1 MKKLFSLTGV
11 FIGIY
16 LVYIFVIYSSSL
28 IFPMNIGNL
37 YDCAVEKN
45 ISSEDLI
52 DIAQE
57 YNLTVFTTEYNN
69 TSFLQKDVVFNYLNI
84 SDNDDIEMGYQNT
97 LFSTNKILY
106 KEDLESGLK
115 LQRFWTIE
123 NEDSNFAGFIDG
135 LKNYGIHNE
144 IFESHRMN
152 FSVIFSQKNVEF
164 FLCVILLLVF
174 CVSVYY
180 MLRSKEIAILK
191 LNGRKDLSIST
202 NIIKIAAIRIL
213 MGYTLISIIFGVY
226 LFSRYQKE
234 PFLNYILVA
243 LLGTSLSPVVSQIS
257 FFNSEYSVLSIILG
271 ILVGIAVGFVLP
283 PIASHSIKSHNGYNL
298 YNIGFAS
305 GLLATL
311 LMSIMRGFGINL
323 DSRLI
328 WHSGSNKILFI
339 LLLICCMFLITIGIM
354 KGNNNKINFKNINR
368 QTGRLISDFY
378 ILFKESTYIN
388 MGILGILSTCYVI
401 LIGGDLNGAT
411 ICGIFTIIGF
421 GCFGKNIKN
430 TIPIIIGATIAAIF
444 NVNEVTS
451 PSLLLSIL
459 FSTTLAPICG
469 KFGWKYGILA
479 GIIHVNIVAN
489 IGYLHGGLN
498 LYNNG
503 LAGGFVAMILI
514 PLITTFKKEI

>member
-1 MKKLFSLTGV
+1 MKL
-11 FIGIY
+11 
-16 LVYIFVIYSSSL
+16 
-28 IFPMNIGNL
+28 
-37 YDCAVEKN
+37 
-45 ISSEDLI
+45 
-52 DIAQE
+52 
-57 YNLTVFTTEYNN
+57 
-69 TSFLQKDVVFNYLNI
+69 
-84 SDNDDIEMGYQNT
+84 
-97 LFSTNKILY
+97 
-106 KEDLESGLK
+106 
-115 LQRFWTIE
+115 
-123 NEDSNFAGFIDG
+123 
-135 LKNYGIHNE
+135 LKNYYPPYVILSVLYLFFIVFAFLLDSPSE
-144 IFESHRMN
+144 IFNGLKS
-152 FSVIFSQKNVEF
+152 I
-164 FLCVILLLVF
+164 ILSSDILITDYMEVGGIGAALVNAALTSLLSLFLLVIIGIKPNGSTIMSLWLMTGF
-174 CVSVYY
+174 SF
-180 MLRSKEIAILK
+180 LGKNIFNIWPIIL
-191 LNGRKDLSIST
+191 
-202 NIIKIAAIRIL
+202 
-213 MGYTLISIIFGVY
+213 GVY

-257 FFNSEYSVLSIILG
+257 FGNNQYSPLAIALG
-271 ILVGIAVGFVLP
+271 ILLGIIVGFVLP
-283 PIASHSIKSHNGYNL
+283 PIASHSIKAHNGYNL

-311 LMSIMRGFGINL
+311 LMSIMRGLGIDL

-339 LLLICCMFLITIGIM
+339 LLIICCIYLIIIGVIYG
-354 KGNNNKINFKNINR
+354 KNNKTTLSNINK

-378 ILFKESTYIN
+378 ILFGETTYIN
-388 MGILGILSTCYVI
+388 MGILGILATCFVI
-401 LIGGDLNGAT
+401 VIGGDLNGAT

-430 TIPIIIGATIAAIF
+430 IIPIIIGATIAAIF
-444 NVNEVTS
+444 NVNKVTS

-469 KFGWKYGILA
+469 KFGWKYGVLA
-479 GIIHVNIVAN
+479 GIIHVNIVTN

>member
-1 MKKLFSLTGV
+1 MKL
-11 FIGIY
+11 
-16 LVYIFVIYSSSL
+16 
-28 IFPMNIGNL
+28 
-37 YDCAVEKN
+37 
-45 ISSEDLI
+45 
-52 DIAQE
+52 
-57 YNLTVFTTEYNN
+57 
-69 TSFLQKDVVFNYLNI
+69 
-84 SDNDDIEMGYQNT
+84 
-97 LFSTNKILY
+97 
-106 KEDLESGLK
+106 
-115 LQRFWTIE
+115 
-123 NEDSNFAGFIDG
+123 
-135 LKNYGIHNE
+135 LKNYYPPYIILSILYLFFIIFAFLLDSPSE
-144 IFESHRMN
+144 IFNGLKSI
-152 FSVIFSQKNVEF
+152 IFSSDILITDYMEVGGIGAALVNAA
-164 FLCVILLLVF
+164 LTSLLSLLLLVIIG
-174 CVSVYY
+174 V
-180 MLRSKEIAILK
+180 KP
-191 LNGRKDLSIST
+191 NGST
-202 NIIKIAAIRIL
+202 IMSLWLMTGFSFLGKNIFNIWP
-213 MGYTLISIIFGVY
+213 IIFGVY

-271 ILVGIAVGFVLP
+271 ILVGISVGFVLP

-503 LAGGFVAMILI
+503 LAGGFVAILI

>member
-1 MKKLFSLTGV
+1 MKSFKNYYPPYVILSFLYLLFIIFAFFLDSPLEIYQGLKRIIFSSDILITDYMELGGIGAALVNASLT
-11 FIGIY
+11 
-16 LVYIFVIYSSSL
+16 SL
-28 IFPMNIGNL
+28 
-37 YDCAVEKN
+37 
-45 ISSEDLI
+45 
-52 DIAQE
+52 
-57 YNLTVFTTEYNN
+57 
-69 TSFLQKDVVFNYLNI
+69 
-84 SDNDDIEMGYQNT
+84 
-97 LFSTNKILY
+97 
-106 KEDLESGLK
+106 
-115 LQRFWTIE
+115 
-123 NEDSNFAGFIDG
+123 
-135 LKNYGIHNE
+135 
-144 IFESHRMN
+144 
-152 FSVIFSQKNVEF
+152 
-164 FLCVILLLVF
+164 
-174 CVSVYY
+174 
-180 MLRSKEIAILK
+180 
-191 LNGRKDLSIST
+191 LSISLLMINGIKPNGST
-202 NIIKIAAIRIL
+202 IMSLWLMTGFSFLGKNIFNIWPIIL
-213 MGYTLISIIFGVY
+213 GVY

-243 LLGTSLSPVVSQIS
+243 ILGTSLSPIVSQIS
-257 FFNSEYSVLSIILG
+257 FGDHLSTPIDFLIG
-271 ILVGIAVGFVLP
+271 ILLGVLVGFILP
-283 PIASHSIKSHNGYNL
+283 PIASHSIKAHNGYNL

-311 LMSIMRGFGINL
+311 LMSILRSFGVNF

-339 LLLICCMFLITIGIM
+339 LLMICCFYLIIVGLIRGKNKKSTLSTI
-354 KGNNNKINFKNINR
+354 NK

-378 ILFKESTYIN
+378 ILFGETTYIN
-388 MGILGILSTCYVI
+388 MGILGILATLFVV

-421 GCFGKNIKN
+421 GAFGKNIKN
-430 TIPIIIGATIAAIF
+430 TIPVVIGASIAALF
-444 NVNEVTS
+444 YVNPITS

-479 GIIHVNIVAN
+479 GVIHVNIVTN

>member
-1 MKKLFSLTGV
+1 MKL
-11 FIGIY
+11 
-16 LVYIFVIYSSSL
+16 
-28 IFPMNIGNL
+28 
-37 YDCAVEKN
+37 
-45 ISSEDLI
+45 
-52 DIAQE
+52 
-57 YNLTVFTTEYNN
+57 
-69 TSFLQKDVVFNYLNI
+69 
-84 SDNDDIEMGYQNT
+84 
-97 LFSTNKILY
+97 
-106 KEDLESGLK
+106 
-115 LQRFWTIE
+115 
-123 NEDSNFAGFIDG
+123 
-135 LKNYGIHNE
+135 LKNYYPPYIILSILYLFFIIFAFLLDSPSE
-144 IFESHRMN
+144 IFNGLKSI
-152 FSVIFSQKNVEF
+152 IFSSDILITDYMEVGGIGAALVNAA
-164 FLCVILLLVF
+164 LTSLLSLLL
-174 CVSVYY
+174 
-180 MLRSKEIAILK
+180 LIIIGIKP
-191 LNGRKDLSIST
+191 NGST
-202 NIIKIAAIRIL
+202 IMSLWLMTGFSFLGKNIFNIWP
-213 MGYTLISIIFGVY
+213 IIFGVY

-257 FFNSEYSVLSIILG
+257 FFNSEYTILLIILG
-271 ILVGIAVGFVLP
+271 ILVGVVVGFVLP
-283 PIASHSIKSHNGYNL
+283 PIASHSIKAHNGYNL

-339 LLLICCMFLITIGIM
+339 LLLICCIFLIVIGIIQ
-354 KGNNNKINFKNINR
+354 GNNNKINFKNINK

-388 MGILGILSTCYVI
+388 MGILGILATCYVI